1 MSPQSPNGD
10 DDPQGQDDAFQQM
23 FQQFLSQ
30 SGMSEED
37 LRKMGMPT
45 DPAGLQAMFAQVQSM
60 FSASGSDG
68 PVNWQAARD
77 HARRVV
83 QAAGDPSVTEGQR
96 RVIDDATQ
104 LAQLWVEDH
113 TAFVQAP
120 VQPAAWS
127 RSEWVESTFDT
138 WQEITG
144 PVAESVTSAL
154 TDALTGQMP
163 PEVSQMMGGAS
174 GMLAGAGGMM
184 FAMQLGQAIGN
195 LASEVVSL
203 SDIGLPLAEGRSAML
218 PRNVEEFGEG
228 LDIPEQEIVIYL
240 AVREVVHARL
250 FHATPWLRS
259 HLIDLVTRFSR
270 EIHIDME
277 RIEGLAA
284 QIDPTD
290 PTAMQEALSS
300 GVFMP
305 EQSAEQKAVLNRL
318 ETVLAL
324 IEGWVDVVTVRATAN
339 LPAAAALSETIRRR
353 RASGGP
359 AEHAFAAL
367 IGLELRPRRMRDAAT
382 FWERV
387 EQRRGLE
394 DRDGLWES
402 PELLPTDED
411 LDDPESYESRRGLLT
426 ASEDEFD
433 VALRNLLEGES
444 PQDAPDDGAAPE
456 QDTGPE
462 TGQDSGPSADHDTE
476 REPGPSPETDS
487 DSGAGSDPGSG
498 GSGR

>member
-10 DDPQGQDDAFQQM
+10 DDSPGQDDAFQQM

-37 LRKMGMPT
+37 MRRMGMPT
-45 DPAGLQAMFAQVQSM
+45 DPAGLQSMFAQVQSM
-60 FSASGSDG
+60 FSASGTDG
-68 PVNWQAARD
+68 PVNWQAAKD

-83 QAAGDPSVTEGQR
+83 QAEGDPSVTDGQR
-96 RVIDDATQ
+96 KIVDDAVQ

-113 TAFVQAP
+113 TSFAQAS

-127 RSEWVESTFDT
+127 RSEWIEGTFDT

-184 FAMQLGQAIGN
+184 FAMQLGQAIGG

-203 SDIGLPLAEGRSAML
+203 SDIGFPLAEGRSAML

-277 RIEGLAA
+277 RIEGLAS

-290 PTAMQEALSS
+290 PTAMQEALGS

-305 EQSAEQKAVLNRL
+305 EQTAEQKAVLNRL

-324 IEGWVDVVTVRATAN
+324 IEGWVDVVTVRATSN

-367 IGLELRPRRMRDAAT
+367 IGLELRPRRMRDAAA

-433 VALRNLLEGES
+433 AALRSLLEDES
-444 PQDAPDDGAAPE
+444 PQETPADDAAPKE
-456 QDTGPE
+456 GTAQEASEDPAQDPGRSTDQGP
-462 TGQDSGPSADHDTE
+462 QRD
-476 REPGPSPETDS
+476 
-487 DSGAGSDPGSG
+487 AGSDPDPDSDPDSGS